1 MPPEKQEGIPMP
13 ISHLFWN
20 SPVISIQEM
29 GQKIKAGLI
38 VLNTAKPATTQ
49 NIIEIYSILR
59 SPHGLNNYEQGVL
72 IRLFLSPPKQIVRV
86 LQFPNVVY
94 TTKWRCLHHV
104 SIKEKQRGIWA
115 KSL

>member
-29 GQKIKAGLI
+29 GHKIKAGLI

-59 SPHGLNNYEQGVL
+59 SPHVLNNYEQRVL
-72 IRLFLSPPKQIVRV
+72 IRLFLSPPNQIVRV
-86 LQFPNVVY
+86 PQFPTVIY
-94 TTKWRCLHHV
+94 TAKWICTHHV
-104 SIKEKQRGIWA
+104 SSKEK
-115 KSL
+115 